1 MNRAF
6 MLRVQNLSTWARSE
20 LGIAKMHHRQEF
32 EYYCSWWLWRDRI
45 CKIMCIYSNN
55 KCMCV
60 FLISPVPITEPLTSE
75 LIDTPVFYNL
85 APRPI
90 KYRVSVP
97 IPRAGTER
105 EAAITGAAGAP
116 AETKEIINI
125 TTLPRH
131 PALTNLSLSPPENVR
146 EEIKTNGLT
155 SPTNRFLDALPQ
167 SAASLKEN

>member
-1 MNRAF
+1 MEEKYKSAWVGERRPTGSHVVSESVICPYF
-6 MLRVQNLSTWARSE
+6 TLCHFPMGEWMRSAV
-20 LGIAKMHHRQEF
+20 G
-32 EYYCSWWLWRDRI
+32 
-45 CKIMCIYSNN
+45 
-55 KCMCV
+55 
-60 FLISPVPITEPLTSE
+60 
-75 LIDTPVFYNL
+75 
-85 APRPI
+85 
-90 KYRVSVP
+90 
-97 IPRAGTER
+97 AGTER

-125 TTLPRH
+125 TILPRH